1 MEGAVRLRVMA
12 AARRPDAILR
22 FLISYVL
29 LSIFPI
35 SLLKPLLD
43 VPPPK
48 RFIFLFRIA
57 SLFKHFFK
65 YISML
70 LFTENLKYFLF
81 TSTNFLK
88 TSSSFLV
95 LPVICNFDTQICSD
109 SSRFSFILFD
119 MLFISVPKQ
128 ILALSSPYHFTI
140 DLLNIFLSACS
151 SSFFNPLPIAA
162 ISHFVLGK
170 YSSVFYISSSS
181 TRFLSF
187 DSLPQSD
194 ITLGE

>member
-1 MEGAVRLRVMA
+1 
-12 AARRPDAILR
+12 
-22 FLISYVL
+22 
-29 LSIFPI
+29 
-35 SLLKPLLD
+35 
-43 VPPPK
+43 
-48 RFIFLFRIA
+48 
-57 SLFKHFFK
+57 
-65 YISML
+65 ML

-95 LPVICNFDTQICSD
+95 LPVICNFNTRICAN

-119 MLFISVPKQ
+119 MLFISVLKQ

-151 SSFFNPLPIAA
+151 SSFFNPLPISV
-162 ISHFVLGK
+162 ISHFVLEK
-170 YSSVFYISSSS
+170 YSSVFYISSSF